1 MKNYTL
7 EEAKAAL
14 KPFGIRVN
22 QVRSDEDNE
31 ILWINFYSNNNSL
44 MEKANGYDSTNLKP
58 SDFNM
63 IIDGFIEDEI

>member
-14 KPFGIRVN
+14 KPFGINVYPDISFSGK
-22 QVRSDEDNE
+22 VFGY
-31 ILWINFYSNNNSL
+31 NFQSNNCER
-44 MEKANGYDSTNLKP
+44 MEKADGYDSQGLKP

-63 IIDGFIEDEI
+63 IIDGWKEK